1 MKGAKEMATKK
12 INAIGKATIAL
23 TAATAVAMGG
33 VTAASASPLGSLG
46 SLGSSSPGDLEQAQG
61 KEYKL
66 GNVGGPAWNVDV
78 YKQLVTGA
86 ETVRP
91 GATVKT
97 RIKIQGVKGETKV
110 SDLIERMPE
119 SFQLVKV
126 ETFENG
132 LLGGS
137 IKQLDQSQYGVTT
150 NDGVKQVNVGLK
162 EGLLFKDHSKVS
174 TTKSL
179 VVDFTWKAGS
189 EEGTFATGGG
199 AKVGAAINNYKVFD
213 NGPKITVKK
222 GASKP
227 SGSVSLSS

>member
-1 MKGAKEMATKK
+1 MATKK
-12 INAIGKATIAL
+12 INAIGKAAIAL

-33 VTAASASPLGSLG
+33 VTAAGASPLGSLG
-46 SLGSSSPGDLEQAQG
+46 GLGSSAPKDLPQAQG

-66 GNVGGPAWNVDV
+66 GNVGGPVWNVDV

-126 ETFENG
+126 ETFKKG
-132 LLGGS
+132 LLVGGV
-137 IKQLDQSQYGVTT
+137 KELDQSQYGVTT
-150 NDGVKQVNVGLK
+150 DKGVKQVNVGLK
-162 EGLLFKDHSKVS
+162 EGLIFQGDSTVS
-174 TTKSL
+174 THKSL

-199 AKVGAAINNYKVFD
+199 AKVGAAFNNYKTFD

-227 SGSVSLSS
+227 SGSISLSS

>member
-1 MKGAKEMATKK
+1 PK
-12 INAIGKATIAL
+12 
-23 TAATAVAMGG
+23 
-33 VTAASASPLGSLG
+33 
-46 SLGSSSPGDLEQAQG
+46 DLEQAQG

-150 NDGVKQVNVGLK
+150 NDGVKQVTPYWLWSSC
-162 EGLLFKDHSKVS
+162 LMLPPRRPFSKIGRAHV
-174 TTKSL
+174 
-179 VVDFTWKAGS
+179 
-189 EEGTFATGGG
+189 
-199 AKVGAAINNYKVFD
+199 
-213 NGPKITVKK
+213 
-222 GASKP
+222 
-227 SGSVSLSS
+227 

>member
-1 MKGAKEMATKK
+1 M
-12 INAIGKATIAL
+12 
-23 TAATAVAMGG
+23 
-33 VTAASASPLGSLG
+33 
-46 SLGSSSPGDLEQAQG
+46 
-61 KEYKL
+61 
-66 GNVGGPAWNVDV
+66 DV
-78 YKQLVTGA
+78 YKQFVTGSD
-86 ETVRP
+86 TVRP

-97 RIKIQGVKGETKV
+97 RIKIQGVKGKTKV

-126 ETFENG
+126 ETFENDF
-132 LLGGS
+132 LGGK
-137 IKQLDQSQYGVTT
+137 IKQIDQSQYGVTT

-162 EGLLFKDHSKVS
+162 EGLIFKGDSKVS
-174 TTKSL
+174 THESL
-179 VVDFTWKAGS
+179 VVDFTWEAGS
-189 EEGTFATGGG
+189 EEGTFTTGGG

>member
-1 MKGAKEMATKK
+1 MATKK

-33 VTAASASPLGSLG
+33 VTAAGASPLGSLS
-46 SLGSSSPGDLEQAQG
+46 SLGSSAPKDLEQAQG

-97 RIKIQGVKGETKV
+97 RIKIQGVKGEKTKV

-126 ETFENG
+126 ETFEDG

-137 IKQLDQSQYGVTT
+137 VKQLDQSQYGVTT

-162 EGLLFKDHSKVS
+162 EGLLIKGDSTVS
-174 TTKSL
+174 THKSL

-189 EEGTFATGGG
+189 KEGTFATGGG
-199 AKVGAAINNYKVFD
+199 AKVGAVVNNYKVFD

-227 SGSVSLSS
+227 SGSISLSS